1 MKKTNLTKLAAF
13 SLALTLG
20 FGGSGVHA
28 LTHVIQKGDTLWR
41 LGKTY
46 QVEWKVLQEIN
57 GIKDVRKLRVG
68 NILQIPQPGNAMTT
82 EMVKEENKAVEK
94 AEVPEKVEETKLGGK
109 EMTVKIAN
117 GNYEIPAIITLPE
130 GTGPFPAVVMLHGT
144 GSDKNEA
151 GGGYDMLAPAFAK
164 AGIAAIRID
173 FIGSGDSTG
182 DYKNYNFTTA
192 VADANAAYDYLAKMP
207 EINKDKVGV
216 MGWSQGGTIA
226 LLAAGQNPVFQSVL
240 TWAGEPDLSDMLPK
254 EAYETAQKD
263 GFYTMKFEWRT
274 PLNVGLQWFEEVE
287 KTDVLKVFA
296 NSKAPVLAI
305 NGTDDTAVAPEKADQ
320 IKAAS
325 THPQS
330 RALLLEKA
338 NHTFH
343 IFTDDKSTIEGLIQ
357 TTVEWFGE
365 TLK

>member
-1 MKKTNLTKLAAF
+1 M
-13 SLALTLG
+13 
-20 FGGSGVHA
+20 
-28 LTHVIQKGDTLWR
+28 I
-41 LGKTY
+41 
-46 QVEWKVLQEIN
+46 KVLEIY
-57 GIKDVRKLRVG
+57 
-68 NILQIPQPGNAMTT
+68 NIEVMVTEQMT
-82 EMVKEENKAVEK
+82 VKEEKK
-94 AEVPEKVEETKLGGK
+94 WLKKWTCRKRWKKTKLGGK

-130 GTGPFPAVVMLHGT
+130 GAGLFPAVVMLHGT
-144 GSDKNEA
+144 GSDKNEV
-151 GGGYDMLAPAFAK
+151 GGGYAMLASAFAK
-164 AGIAAIRID
+164 AGIASIRID

-192 VADANAAYDYLAKMP
+192 VADANAACDYLAKMP
-207 EINKDKVGV
+207 EINRDKIGI

-226 LLAAGQNPVFQSVL
+226 LLAAGQNPAFQSAL

-263 GFYTMKFEWRT
+263 GFYTMEFEWRT
-274 PLNVGLQWFEEVE
+274 ALNVGLQWFKEVE

-305 NGTDDTAVAPEKADQ
+305 NGTDDTAVAPEKAGQ

-330 RALLLEKA
+330 KALLLEKA
-338 NHTFH
+338 DHTFH
-343 IFTDDKSTIEGLIQ
+343 ILADDKSTIEGLIK
-357 TTVEWFGE
+357 TTVDWFGE